1 MKKFAFALLVLS
13 ACSGEWQGSAEHA
26 EQEAR
31 THAEKLGWELKGVAC
46 TGSDSDADGY
56 ISCTVALTDGSER
69 ALECASGGW
78 DHIKGCKSAD
88 LLGKASKP
96 HSGPAEADEEF

>member
-1 MKKFAFALLVLS
+1 MSVHEPSTSSCAIHEWPSSAANPNNQAL
-13 ACSGEWQGSAEHA
+13 
-26 EQEAR
+26 AR
-31 THAEKLGWELKGVAC
+31 GAEKLGWELKGVAC

-69 ALECASGGW
+69 ALEWASGGW

-96 HSGPAEADEEF
+96 HSGPVEADEEF